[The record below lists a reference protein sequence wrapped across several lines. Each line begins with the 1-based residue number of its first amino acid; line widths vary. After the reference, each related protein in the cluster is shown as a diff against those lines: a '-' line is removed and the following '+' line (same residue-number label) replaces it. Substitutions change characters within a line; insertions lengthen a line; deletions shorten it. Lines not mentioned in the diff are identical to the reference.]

1 MDMNHTQKVNFKFEN
16 DNGDVEVKGEIYGES
31 QIPFFD
37 DLKFKAVIALL
48 NSIDQQNFNDSGNSQ
63 IFNLYIR
70 EIEETI
76 KEMRNYNQ
84 FQEGKLGKS

>member
-16 DNGDVEVKGEIYGES
+16 EKGDLEVKGEIYGES
-31 QIPFFD
+31 HIPFFD